1 MRPADHTARPNLRP
15 ARCTLRPVRD
25 PGGTT
30 RPKLTLIDGGLSEDA
45 VESKVAATKR
55 GRRWPHPAGRDL
67 EPKPKPTDGPEAV

>member
-55 GRRWPHPAGRDL
+55 GRRWPHPAGRDI
-67 EPKPKPTDGPEAV
+67 EPDGPEAV